1 MVSEVCRVYVGQGD
15 SGSCRRSEKILQDLH
30 AYVPLVYAS
39 PASLKT
45 HLCSSTMKQKP
56 WTASVP
62 VIIVP
67 LVPVHERPAPL
78 AESTVLRA
86 A

>member
-1 MVSEVCRVYVGQGD
+1 M
-15 SGSCRRSEKILQDLH
+15 EKILQDLP
-30 AYVPLVYAS
+30 AYIPLVYAS

-45 HLCSSTMKQKP
+45 RLCSSTMKQKP
-56 WTASVP
+56 WTASHA
-62 VIIVP
+62 VIVVP

-78 AESTVLRA
+78 AKSTVLRA